1 MIAEKHIVE
10 IVEEGLKE
18 SDNFLV
24 QAIVKPGNRILVF
37 IDSDTDVSVDECIKL
52 SKFIENNLDRDVEDY
67 DLMVSSSGLDQAF
80 TQLRQYHKYVN
91 RNIEIQLQEGKKF
104 KAKLIEATEEEITI
118 KKLIKKHKN
127 KAAVEGPEL
136 RIPFSEIK
144 ESKPAVQFG

>member
-1 MIAEKHIVE
+1 MIAEKHIVKLAK
-10 IVEEGLKE
+10 EGLKG

-24 QAIVKPGNRILVF
+24 EAIVKPGNRIMVF

-52 SKFIENNLDRDVEDY
+52 SKYIENNLDRDIEDFE
-67 DLMVSSSGLDQAF
+67 LMVSSAGLDHAF
-80 TQLRQYHKYVN
+80 SQLRQYQKYVN
-91 RNIEIQLQEGKKF
+91 RNIEVQLLEGKKF
-104 KAKLIEATEEEITI
+104 RAKLIDASEQEITV

-144 ESKPAVQFG
+144 ETKPAVQFG